1 MRGIMKWSWTLLIA
15 VASAGAHA
23 DSQSAPLPVP
33 LVENVDLAR
42 FMGSWYVIAQIT
54 ASSDRE
60 AYNAVE
66 TYTMNPDGSIA
77 TVYRNRQGG
86 FDGPEKVLT
95 PTGYVVKDTG
105 NALWGIRLYWWL
117 PFKLEYR
124 VSYLEPDYSVAII
137 ARSKRD
143 YIWLFSRKPDMSDTD
158 LRRYTALI
166 ASWGYDTTKL
176 SRVPQRWPQP

>member
-1 MRGIMKWSWTLLIA
+1 MRKMMTWSWLLLLAIT
-15 VASAGAHA
+15 
-23 DSQSAPLPVP
+23 APACAQAQVLPVP
-33 LVENVDLAR
+33 LVEDVDLAR

-54 ASSDRE
+54 ADSDRD

-66 TYTMNPDGSIA
+66 TYSMNKDGSIA

-86 FDGPEKVLT
+86 FDGPEKTLT
-95 PTGYVVKDTG
+95 PTGYVAEG
-105 NALWGIRLYWWL
+105 SNNALWGIRLYWWL

-143 YIWLFSRKPDMSDTD
+143 YVWLFSRKPDMSNAD
-158 LRRYTALI
+158 LVRYTALI
-166 ASWGYDTTKL
+166 ASWGYDSSKL
-176 SRVPQRWPQP
+176 RRVPQRWPQP